1 LIYKFIKFGIVGF
14 SGLVIDFTITYIL
27 KETLRINKY
36 VSNSIGFLIAASSN
50 YLLNR
55 IWTFKSGNPEVFLEF
70 TSFIIISIIG
80 LLINNFFLILFEKKF
95 SFYLSKLFAIII
107 TVIWNFF
114 SNYFITFN
122 L

>member
-1 LIYKFIKFGIVGF
+1 MIYKFIKFGIVGF